1 MMIIWLRYDE
11 VRDEFPVAD
20 TALIILTD
28 RCHGGDAGGHKAK
41 DYYFE

>member
-1 MMIIWLRYDE
+1 MVSKIRE

-20 TALIILTD
+20 TALIIILTD
-28 RCHGGDAGGHKAK
+28 RCRGGDAGGQKAK